1 MYENSGSQ
9 FFRTAT
15 RIQSRPDAFDESRF
29 VMTFLTILG
38 VMQFQISSR
47 RESRQRDTCAI
58 ENRVLRKVFSKQF
71 WFIRCRR
78 QHLWA
83 IEQVRYNRFTFV
95 ENTISN
101 SPKVPRAKFLES
113 DALFCFSS
121 ICKFGIFKN
130 PSVMIT
136 SLSELYFRFSK
147 IYSAGANGKG
157 DFYDLWQQHKLLK
170 TMKMSEA

>member
-1 MYENSGSQ
+1 M
-9 FFRTAT
+9 
-15 RIQSRPDAFDESRF
+15 
-29 VMTFLTILG
+29 
-38 VMQFQISSR
+38 
-47 RESRQRDTCAI
+47 
-58 ENRVLRKVFSKQF
+58 
-71 WFIRCRR
+71 
-78 QHLWA
+78 
-83 IEQVRYNRFTFV
+83 RYNRFTFV

-136 SLSELYFRFSK
+136 SLSELYFRFRK